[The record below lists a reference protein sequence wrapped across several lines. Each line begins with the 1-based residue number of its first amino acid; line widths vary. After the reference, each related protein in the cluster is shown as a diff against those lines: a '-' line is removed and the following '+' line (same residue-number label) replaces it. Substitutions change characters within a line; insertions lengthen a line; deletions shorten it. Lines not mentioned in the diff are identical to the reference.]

1 MKKIIITVY
10 SFDELSDEAK
20 QKAIETERHNELR
33 LDYKWWDGVFD
44 NFREQFKEIGIDNAD
59 FAFSL
64 SYTQGDYAKLTKG
77 EIDMEKIIPKLSFRL
92 EEYIKY
98 YTSACIING
107 DATFDFDDYKEHPCI
122 YDYYDYYEKV
132 VEQLEKWLNDKIEEL
147 NGELYMAL
155 QEEYEYLQ
163 SDEVIAEE
171 FKDNET
177 LFYEDGTLYQY

>member
-1 MKKIIITVY
+1 MKKIIMTVY

-33 LDYKWWDGVFD
+33 LNYNWWDGVFD

-59 FAFSL
+59 FEFSL
-64 SYTQGDYAKLTKG
+64 GDYAKLTKG
-77 EIDMEKIIPKLSFRL
+77 EIDMEKIIPKLRFKL
-92 EEYIKY
+92 EEYIKD

-122 YDYYDYYEKV
+122 YDYYEKV
-132 VEQLEKWLNDKIEEL
+132 VEQLEKGLNDKIEEL
-147 NGELYMAL
+147 NKKLYKAL

-163 SDEVIAEE
+163 SDDVIAEE
-171 FKDNET
+171 FINNES